1 MSMDDFI
8 THTVTIS
15 ATFTTRS
22 HVSAFSVE
30 ERMVRAIWDTNDYD
44 LLVDSVH
51 TSTDLEGLALVELA
65 GLMSVA
71 KSYASQGIQ
80 VAEHYSNEEGA

>member
-1 MSMDDFI
+1 MSDFI
-8 THTVTIS
+8 THTVTLT

-22 HVSAFSVE
+22 NVPSLSVE
-30 ERMVRAIWDTNDYD
+30 ERMVRAIWNTCDYD

-65 GLMSVA
+65 GLISVA
-71 KSYASQGIQ
+71 QAYASQGIQ
-80 VAEHYSNEEGA
+80 VAEHYSNEEGAQ